1 MDLASASV
9 AAPAPSRAA
18 QYFRMWT
25 EHQQY
30 SPEAKFVY
38 GQGPSCWRFT
48 QRRETS
54 PQNGKDA
61 FNWWASE
68 PGALGVR
75 WTIHCLCGAK
85 DCRVGRLPLTAISKA
100 DSGHVENHT
109 AGLPIKRDSL
119 RRNSCRRAGFHSGRK
134 IHPWPH
140 MEGVLSANDSEPAY
154 AIARDLL
161 IAAKR

>member
-1 MDLASASV
+1 MARDELLAIY
-9 AAPAPSRAA
+9 P
-18 QYFRMWT
+18 
-25 EHQQY
+25 
-30 SPEAKFVY
+30 K
-38 GQGPSCWRFT
+38 
-48 QRRETS
+48 RRETS
-54 PQNGKDA
+54 PQNGEDA
-61 FNWWASE
+61 FDWWASE

-85 DCRVGRLPLTAISKA
+85 DCRVGRLPLTAINKA